1 MPVEHSD
8 PEEKVICSSVSSFY
22 FFFLQ
27 LYDGA
32 LKILWCIFSL
42 PVQNVFVSICSN
54 RAKSWYLCLQKIYL
68 YFYEFL
74 FVCCFHFSICL
85 SYAAR
90 HISTSCLLI
99 PFLQRGISSLKGKVG
114 DEKILDFALKVQPLQ
129 LYRNISSF

>member
-22 FFFLQ
+22 FFLQ
-27 LYDGA
+27 LYDGT
-32 LKILWCIFSL
+32 LKIFWCIS
-42 PVQNVFVSICSN
+42 VFLFKMCLSQFAHTEPI
-54 RAKSWYLCLQKIYL
+54 KSWYLCLQKIYM